1 MKQIQGLTS
10 QPKQQFTI
18 PLTDGSRVSA
28 YLEYRA
34 QQTGWFLDLTWQDW
48 TLNGLRVTA
57 SPNILR
63 QWQNVIPFGLSVLT
77 SGNVEPLNLPDFST
91 ATAVMMLLEGPDITL
106 VNSLVY
112 TGD

>member
-1 MKQIQGLTS
+1 MKQIQGISS

-18 PLTDGSRVSA
+18 PLTDGTRVSA
-28 YLEYRA
+28 YMEYRP
-34 QQTGWFLDLTWQDW
+34 QQLGWFLNLTWQTW

-77 SGNVEPLNLPDFST
+77 SGNVEPLNITDFENT
-91 ATAVMMLLEGPDITL
+91 TAVMLLLEGSDIAL
-106 VNSLVY
+106 VNS
-112 TGD
+112 TAFPGK